1 MFLWDIDGIV
11 VILNRVLS
19 IIFFFLYLSIL
30 LKKEGSFIDV
40 YLILKK
46 YLFLYLYRFKN
57 Y

>member
-11 VILNRVLS
+11 VILDRVLS

-30 LKKEGSFIDV
+30 LKKEGSLIDL

>member
-11 VILNRVLS
+11 VILDRFLS

-30 LKKEGSFIDV
+30 LKKEGSLIDL

>member
-11 VILNRVLS
+11 VILDRVLS

-30 LKKEGSFIDV
+30 FKKEGSFIDL

-57 Y
+57 F

>member
-11 VILNRVLS
+11 GILDRFLS

-30 LKKEGSFIDV
+30 LKKEGSLIDL